1 MRYLVAI
8 PALALAVGI
17 GLLVYWALGG
27 MAGALAN
34 RTRRML
40 DRIMMPV
47 RETGKM
53 SEEEVYGLPG
63 NLVLPM
69 ILCAL
74 GGLALTANML
84 TGPARFVGAVTVVA
98 PLLWRRRALGMARQR
113 ARQEL
118 WEILEQ
124 VHLSLVFGGSLAATL
139 MNIVDAGEN
148 GGNGGVVRWRMRAH
162 RQTLLLRGPEEFLE
176 TLSEELRINELRGL
190 LRRVRAA
197 RRGGT
202 SYEEAVRSAIA
213 DVRQEIWHRAETDV
227 EGAPIRLLLPMVFTL
242 LPTALVLI
250 LYPPADMLRSMLAG
264 AGPGIMP

>member
-8 PALALAVGI
+8 PALALAASV
-17 GLLVYWALGG
+17 GLLAYWMLGG
-27 MAGALAN
+27 IAGVLAS
-34 RTRRML
+34 RTRRIL

-47 RETGKM
+47 REPERP
-53 SEEEVYGLPG
+53 SEEEVYGLPS
-63 NLVLPM
+63 NLTLPM
-69 ILCAL
+69 ILCAA
-74 GGLALTANML
+74 GGLVLTMNMM
-84 TGPARFVGAVTVVA
+84 TGPVRFAGAVAVIV
-98 PLLWRRRALGMARQR
+98 PLLWRQRVLGMARQR

-139 MNIVDAGEN
+139 MNIADA
-148 GGNGGVVRWRMRAH
+148 GGNGIVRGRMQAH
-162 RQTLLLRGPEEFLE
+162 RQTLLLQGPEEFLE
-176 TLSEELRINELRGL
+176 VLSGELQINELRGL

-213 DVRQEIWHRAETDV
+213 DVRQEIWHRAEVDV

-250 LYPPADMLRSMLAG
+250 LYPPAEMLRSMLAG
-264 AGPGIMP
+264 AGPGILP

>member
-8 PALALAVGI
+8 PALALAASA
-17 GLLVYWALGG
+17 GLLVHWMLGG
-27 MAGALAN
+27 IAGVLAN

-40 DRIMMPV
+40 DRVMAPV
-47 RETGKM
+47 RETGKV
-53 SEEEVYGLPG
+53 SEEEVYGLPD
-63 NLVLPM
+63 NLILPM

-74 GGLALTANML
+74 GGLALTTNML
-84 TGPARFVGAVTVVA
+84 TGPARFVGAVAVVA

-139 MNIVDAGEN
+139 MNIVDKNGE
-148 GGNGGVVRWRMRAH
+148 NGGVVRGRMRAH
-162 RQTLLLRGPEEFLE
+162 RQSLLLRGPEEFLE
-176 TLSEELRINELRGL
+176 VLSEELRINELRGL

-202 SYEEAVRSAIA
+202 SYEEAVQSAIA

-264 AGPGIMP
+264 AGPGVLP